1 MFQLRKK
8 ISDKRSTPLNNSK
21 PSAIHSFCLWLQ
33 HWSVY
38 FTCFLLN
45 VSGITKIQLTR
56 HRKKLIQ
63 IQLYLWS
70 TFPAK
75 STSKLCCSPF
85 NKSPQGSPQ
94 STRFHWFTQV
104 VLAKTWCPPW
114 HNSLRLGE
122 PDWEVRNYFQVKL
135 KQWVSSFFVLNSPQW
150 MKPSH
155 PQAVPQ
161 MRPTVRK
168 CGLAMGFC
176 SDQDSC
182 HHETFQTDVEHVLS
196 LSGI

>member
-1 MFQLRKK
+1 MFVSFNIYLLMFQLWKK

-33 HWSVY
+33 NWSVY

-70 TFPAK
+70 SFPAK

-104 VLAKTWCPPW
+104 VLAETWCPPW

-135 KQWVSSFFVLNSPQW
+135 KQWVSSFF
-150 MKPSH
+150 
-155 PQAVPQ
+155 
-161 MRPTVRK
+161 
-168 CGLAMGFC
+168 F
-176 SDQDSC
+176 
-182 HHETFQTDVEHVLS
+182 
-196 LSGI
+196 